1 MRELLRR
8 WGTSP
13 GSIALAI
20 VSTLLLSLL
29 SWACL
34 GTQMLPPGHRLSGI
48 SWQQVLCLSSVLLP
62 LPIAWML
69 QERRD
74 RLDREAEKRGH
85 IERGDRI
92 FHVLIQVPQ
101 QVGKE
106 DKLRTA
112 LDLPTSEV
120 HRGIAPLME
129 ACAPGDSVRIEV
141 RELADIDQDLE
152 VYASDVMRKALHPFG
167 EEKQTYRETAEADGD
182 LTLVTWL
189 LLVQLADA
197 PAALPIQHG
206 ALQHHVLRAWLDALI
221 PPHPDDTLSS
231 QVACS
236 PPLGDI
242 EVAEVATI
250 FLRR

>member
-1 MRELLRR
+1 MVCGGLFF
-8 WGTSP
+8 
-13 GSIALAI
+13 AA
-20 VSTLLLSLL
+20 LLL
-29 SWACL
+29 
-34 GTQMLPPGHRLSGI
+34 
-48 SWQQVLCLSSVLLP
+48 
-62 LPIAWML
+62 AWML
-69 QERRD
+69 QRRRD

-85 IERGDRI
+85 SERGDRI

-101 QVGKE
+101 HVGKE
-106 DKLRTA
+106 DALRSA
-112 LDLPTSEV
+112 LGLATSEV

-129 ACAPGDSVRIEV
+129 AAAHADAVRIEV

-167 EEKQTYRETAEADGD
+167 DEKQTYRETAEADGD

-189 LLVQLADA
+189 LLVQLPDA

-206 ALQHHVLRAWLDALI
+206 AIQHHVLRAWLDALI
-221 PPHPDDTLSS
+221 PPHPEDTLSS

-236 PPLGDI
+236 ASLGDI